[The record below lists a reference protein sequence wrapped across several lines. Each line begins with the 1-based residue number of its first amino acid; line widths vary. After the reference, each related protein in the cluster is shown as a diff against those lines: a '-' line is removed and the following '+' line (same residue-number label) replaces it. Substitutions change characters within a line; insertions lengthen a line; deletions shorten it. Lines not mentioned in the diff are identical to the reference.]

1 MTSVSLMA
9 SVAGQLAL
17 HPGTG
22 CTIFFCS
29 EHPFLHH
36 LINGSEQ
43 YSQVWY
49 ELPVKFTETHQMLYI
64 IFRAKE

>member
-17 HPGTG
+17 HPGTAAQSSLALS
-22 CTIFFCS
+22 T
-29 EHPFLHH
+29 PLLHH

-43 YSQVWY
+43 YSQSV
-49 ELPVKFTETHQMLYI
+49 V
-64 IFRAKE
+64 